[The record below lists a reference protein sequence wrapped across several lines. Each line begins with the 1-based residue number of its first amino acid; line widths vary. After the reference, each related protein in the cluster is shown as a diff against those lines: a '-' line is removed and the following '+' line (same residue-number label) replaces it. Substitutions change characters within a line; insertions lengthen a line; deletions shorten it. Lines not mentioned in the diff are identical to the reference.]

1 MDWARS
7 MVPHVCFFIDSSF
20 SSTLEGLELLMYSQ
34 ETEQEHFLVQEDLE
48 RVWKSGEEN
57 FSILPCLSVR
67 SGLDLFLSVKQY
79 PPGSEIIVSS
89 INIPTVIKILH
100 HHNLKIRSCDID
112 IKTMSPSVQQ
122 FKSLIT
128 EKTVATLLA
137 HIYGKR
143 FDMQPFINLCKDQN
157 IVVLEDCAETFYGL
171 QFKGHPES
179 DITFFSFGTI
189 KISTVFGGAILR
201 IKNRQLY
208 NTLREHHSTYP
219 IQPKSE
225 YAMKLAKYSVI
236 TTMFNSPFVVRW
248 GVSAFRA
255 VGIDHKD
262 VFVPMLRGFPS
273 NLFKGIRRQPCSALL
288 KNLTFKLVNFD
299 EKENKLVQEKGDYVT
314 KSLPDNA
321 VCVGTNAFFVNYW
334 LFPILV
340 EKPDQVC
347 KILNEFGV
355 DAARGT
361 TQLQVVVSD
370 GEATDVTQAQF
381 LMQHVVYLPV
391 HKLVPYSE
399 LDKILSALK
408 QTLFQLGCTRLKLP
422 S

>member
-1 MDWARS
+1 MMDSASS

-128 EKTVATLLA
+128 KKTVATLLA
-137 HIYGKR
+137 HVYGKR
-143 FDMQPFINLCKDQN
+143 FDMQPFINMCKDQN

-179 DITFFSFGTI
+179 DIAFFSFGTI
-189 KISTVFGGAILR
+189 KISTVFGGAIL
-201 IKNRQLY
+201 
-208 NTLREHHSTYP
+208 
-219 IQPKSE
+219 
-225 YAMKLAKYSVI
+225 
-236 TTMFNSPFVVRW
+236 
-248 GVSAFRA
+248 
-255 VGIDHKD
+255 
-262 VFVPMLRGFPS
+262 
-273 NLFKGIRRQPCSALL
+273 
-288 KNLTFKLVNFD
+288 
-299 EKENKLVQEKGDYVT
+299 
-314 KSLPDNA
+314 
-321 VCVGTNAFFVNYW
+321 
-334 LFPILV
+334 
-340 EKPDQVC
+340 
-347 KILNEFGV
+347 
-355 DAARGT
+355 
-361 TQLQVVVSD
+361 
-370 GEATDVTQAQF
+370 
-381 LMQHVVYLPV
+381 
-391 HKLVPYSE
+391 
-399 LDKILSALK
+399 
-408 QTLFQLGCTRLKLP
+408 
-422 S
+422 